1 MTILTFKL
9 GAKLATALC
18 LPFLLGGCVTAAQ
31 YASRDAGFTNV
42 SAKTSEATGKQ
53 AVWVQNRTEAQAT
66 QARVKS
72 LMAAGKS
79 LDVETAVQVA
89 LLNNKGLQAAYADL
103 GESAATAWQSTMLVN
118 PRVGIGLTGIG
129 TPGLRAYQ
137 AIEGVVVTNILALAT
152 LKKNVEIA
160 DTGFRKAQL
169 GAALKTLQLAA
180 DTRRAWI
187 TAVAAW
193 ENVGQL
199 AQAQTAADAASE
211 LAVKLGEAGSL
222 NKEGQAREQVF
233 YAELTGQIARAR
245 LEARLAKEEL
255 TRLMGLWGADIEY
268 TIPNRLPPLPKALT
282 KRDMIEAEALQR
294 RVDLQMAKLDL
305 EATAR
310 SFKLT
315 EATRYVTDL
324 EIRSGF
330 ETERE
335 LEDGEIHK
343 QTTGNAELEFVIPIF
358 DSGQARMRESEL
370 AYMRAANLLAEK
382 AVNVR
387 SEARS
392 AYQAY
397 RSNYDIA
404 RHYRN
409 SVVPLRTKIEEQSLL
424 TYNGM
429 ITNTFEL
436 LADSREKVNSS
447 LLAINAKR
455 DFWLAEASLAPAI
468 YGGGTGAAAGAET
481 EVAAAGG
488 GGGGH

>member
-1 MTILTFKL
+1 MEKL
-9 GAKLATALC
+9 
-18 LPFLLGGCVTAAQ
+18 LL
-31 YASRDAGFTNV
+31 
-42 SAKTSEATGKQ
+42 
-53 AVWVQNRTEAQAT
+53 
-66 QARVKS
+66 
-72 LMAAGKS
+72 
-79 LDVETAVQVA
+79 
-89 LLNNKGLQAAYADL
+89 
-103 GESAATAWQSTMLVN
+103 
-118 PRVGIGLTGIG
+118 
-129 TPGLRAYQ
+129 
-137 AIEGVVVTNILALAT
+137 
-152 LKKNVEIA
+152 
-160 DTGFRKAQL
+160 
-169 GAALKTLQLAA
+169 
-180 DTRRAWI
+180 
-187 TAVAAW
+187 
-193 ENVGQL
+193 
-199 AQAQTAADAASE
+199 
-211 LAVKLGEAGSL
+211 L

-233 YAELTGQIARAR
+233 YAELTGQIAKAR

-268 TIPNRLPPLPKALT
+268 TIPNRLPPLPKALA

-294 RVDLQMAKLDL
+294 RVDLQMARLDL

-335 LEDGEIHK
+335 LEDGEKHK

-455 DFWLAEASLAPAI
+455 DFWLADVSLAPAI

-481 EVAAAGG
+481 EVATAGG

>member
-1 MTILTFKL
+1 MTLRPL
-9 GAKLATALC
+9 KLASALC
-18 LPFLLGGCVTAAQ
+18 LPVFLGGCITAAQ
-31 YASRDAGFTNV
+31 YAARDAGFANV
-42 SAKTSEATGKQ
+42 SSRTSEATGKQ
-53 AVWVQNRTEAQAT
+53 AVWVQNRAEAQAT

-72 LMAAGKS
+72 LMTAGKS

>member
-9 GAKLATALC
+9 GAKLAAALC

-42 SAKTSEATGKQ
+42 SARTSEATGKQ
-53 AVWVQNRTEAQAT
+53 AVWVQNRAEAQAT

>member
-1 MTILTFKL
+1 MMTRPFTL
-9 GAKLATALC
+9 GSKLAAVLS
-18 LPFLLGGCVTAAQ
+18 LPLFLSGCVSAAQ
-31 YASRDAGFTNV
+31 YAGRDAGFTTV

-53 AVWVQNRTEAQAT
+53 TAWVQNRAEARATE
-66 QARVKS
+66 ARVKS
-72 LMAAGKS
+72 LMAASKT

-89 LLNNKGLQAAYADL
+89 LLNNKGLQAAYVDL
-103 GESAATAWQSTMLVN
+103 GESAATAWQSTMLIN
-118 PRVGIGLTGIG
+118 PAVGLGLTGIG
-129 TPGLRAYQ
+129 TPGLRAYKT
-137 AIEGVVVTNILALAT
+137 IEGVLTSNILALAT

-187 TAVAAW
+187 SAVAAS

-199 AQAQTAADAASE
+199 AQAQTAAAAASE
-211 LAVKLGEAGSL
+211 LATKLGESGAM

-233 YAELTGQIARAR
+233 YAELTGQIAKAR
-245 LEARLAKEEL
+245 LEARLAREEL
-255 TRLMGLWGADIEY
+255 TRLMGLWGSDIQY
-268 TIPNRLPPLPKALT
+268 SIPNRLPSLPRVLAQ
-282 KRDMIEAEALQR
+282 RDTIEAEALQR

-324 EIRSGF
+324 TLRSGF

-335 LEDGEIHK
+335 KDEDGIKK
-343 QTTGNAELEFVIPIF
+343 QTTGRAELEFVIPIF

-382 AVNVR
+382 AVNIR

-409 SVVPLRTKIEEQSLL
+409 SVVPLRTKIEEESLL

-429 ITNTFEL
+429 LTNTFEL
-436 LADSREKVNSS
+436 LADSREKVNSN
-447 LLAINAKR
+447 LLAIDAKR
-455 DFWLAEASLAPAI
+455 DFWLAEAGLAPAI
-468 YGGGTGAAAGAET
+468 YGGGAAAAGGET
-481 EVAAAGG
+481 EVAAASGG

>member
-1 MTILTFKL
+1 M
-9 GAKLATALC
+9 
-18 LPFLLGGCVTAAQ
+18 
-31 YASRDAGFTNV
+31 
-42 SAKTSEATGKQ
+42 
-53 AVWVQNRTEAQAT
+53 
-66 QARVKS
+66 
-72 LMAAGKS
+72 
-79 LDVETAVQVA
+79 
-89 LLNNKGLQAAYADL
+89 
-103 GESAATAWQSTMLVN
+103 
-118 PRVGIGLTGIG
+118 
-129 TPGLRAYQ
+129 
-137 AIEGVVVTNILALAT
+137 
-152 LKKNVEIA
+152 
-160 DTGFRKAQL
+160 
-169 GAALKTLQLAA
+169 
-180 DTRRAWI
+180 
-187 TAVAAW
+187 
-193 ENVGQL
+193 
-199 AQAQTAADAASE
+199 
-211 LAVKLGEAGSL
+211 
-222 NKEGQAREQVF
+222 
-233 YAELTGQIARAR
+233 
-245 LEARLAKEEL
+245 
-255 TRLMGLWGADIEY
+255 
-268 TIPNRLPPLPKALT
+268 
-282 KRDMIEAEALQR
+282 
-294 RVDLQMAKLDL
+294 
-305 EATAR
+305 
-310 SFKLT
+310 
-315 EATRYVTDL
+315 TDL
-324 EIRSGF
+324 AIPSGF
-330 ETERE
+330 ETARE
-335 LEDGEIHK
+335 LEDGAKHK